1 MSNQKIRLWSAVG
14 VVALGFALV
23 VGQGISG
30 VAVQPSYADGTT
42 TTNTTPPPT
51 TPPPPTTVEKGNNGW
66 GNGLDGENPGTDN
79 GLGVSPGNGNGIS
92 QGGQQSET
100 KPSEFGAR

>member
-1 MSNQKIRLWSAVG
+1 MSNQKLRLWSATK
-14 VVALGFALV
+14 VVALVLALA
-23 VGQGISG
+23 VGQVISG
-30 VAVQPSYADGTT
+30 VPVQPAYAGDYC
-42 TTNTTPPPT
+42 
-51 TPPPPTTVEKGNNGW
+51 PPPPPPDKVQGNNGW

>member
-1 MSNQKIRLWSAVG
+1 M
-14 VVALGFALV
+14 
-23 VGQGISG
+23 
-30 VAVQPSYADGTT
+30 
-42 TTNTTPPPT
+42 
-51 TPPPPTTVEKGNNGW
+51 GNNGW

-100 KPSEFGAR
+100 KPSEFGPVRPF